1 MSAPSAVQTP
11 SRPKMDTKTMVSI
24 AMLTGI
30 AYIVMLLSKLM
41 PSVMFL
47 DFDFKDVV
55 VCIGGFTFGPF
66 AAAIISILVAFIEM
80 LTISH
85 TGPIGFIMNVL
96 ATCAFSCTACFIYK
110 KVHSKKGAVLG
121 LACGVACLVAV
132 MLLWNYLITPLYM
145 TGYSRADVAG
155 LLPTLFLP
163 FNLAKGGMNHGGHPA
178 ALPPGGV
185 RHAESRSGALLP
197 EHPGEA
203 DQRRIRAVC
212 PVPAGHLRGLCPGA
226 GGRDLN
232 KQEKTADRR
241 TVRRF

>member
-41 PSVMFL
+41 PSVRFL

-163 FNLAKGGMNHGGHPA
+163 FNLAKGGMNMA
-178 ALPPGGV
+178 ATLLLYPPVVSAMRRAGV
-185 RHAESRSGALLP
+185 
-197 EHPGEA
+197 
-203 DQRRIRAVC
+203 
-212 PVPAGHLRGLCPGA
+212 VPSSQST
-226 GGRDLN
+226 
-232 KQEKTADRR
+232 QEKRINAGFVLFALSLLATFVVLAL
-241 TVRRF
+241 VLMGIL

>member
-163 FNLAKGGMNHGGHPA
+163 FNLAKGGMNMA
-178 ALPPGGV
+178 ATLLLYPPVVSAMRRAGV
-185 RHAESRSGALLP
+185 
-197 EHPGEA
+197 
-203 DQRRIRAVC
+203 
-212 PVPAGHLRGLCPGA
+212 VPSSQST
-226 GGRDLN
+226 
-232 KQEKTADRR
+232 QEKRINAGFVLFARSLLATFVVFAL
-241 TVRRF
+241 VLAGVI

>member
-1 MSAPSAVQTP
+1 MIGYRTATVEYERGERFSGESKYPLK
-11 SRPKMDTKTMVSI
+11 KMLAFAMEGITSLSTKPLKMITGLGFFIFLVSI

-121 LACGVACLVAV
+121 L
-132 MLLWNYLITPLYM
+132 
-145 TGYSRADVAG
+145 
-155 LLPTLFLP
+155 
-163 FNLAKGGMNHGGHPA
+163 PA
-178 ALPPGGV
+178 AW
-185 RHAESRSGALLP
+185 RAWSR
-197 EHPGEA
+197 
-203 DQRRIRAVC
+203 
-212 PVPAGHLRGLCPGA
+212 
-226 GGRDLN
+226 
-232 KQEKTADRR
+232 
-241 TVRRF
+241 